1 MCEIVIKNGR
11 LIDGAGNPWHKAD
24 IAIEEGRIAKIG
36 SIVAKGARII
46 DASGLTVSP
55 GFIDAHSHSDG
66 VVLFNPQMESTLAQ
80 GITTVVAGN
89 CGWSPAPINPDMK
102 AEMEEWYAG
111 FMPPGI
117 AFKITWTTFDEYLQ
131 RVENMRIG
139 ANIAH
144 LVGHC
149 AVRVAA
155 IGFDA
160 RMPTGTELEKMR
172 ELVKEAMEA
181 GAYGI
186 STGLIY
192 PPGMY
197 AKTSEILELARVAAT
212 YGGVYSSHI
221 RGEGRTLLKAVREA
235 ISIGEKGGLP
245 THISHHK
252 ASGKAVW
259 GKSRTTLKMM
269 ERARDRG
276 VDVTFDQYPYSAG
289 ATTLTTLLPPW
300 VHDGGKDRLLER
312 LRDPEQRERMK
323 EEVLSGLRDW
333 DSTGRGFG
341 WTNIVISSV
350 KSEKNRVYEGKNMKE
365 IKEMRG
371 DPDEFTTLWKLLLE
385 ERGEADMIIFSMH
398 EDDIRRIMK
407 HPLGMVG
414 TDSSSISSTGPF
426 AYGKPHPRHFGTY
439 PRILGR
445 YVREAKVLSL
455 QEAVRKMTSF
465 PAQTFGMLDR
475 GLLRPGMRA
484 DITIFDPDTVFDN
497 ATYQQP
503 HVVPTG
509 IPYVIVN
516 GVVAV
521 ENSKLTGALAGKV
534 LRRGQKN

>member
-66 VVLFNPQMESTLAQ
+66 IVLFNPQMESTLAQ

-102 AEMEEWYAG
+102 AEMEEWYSG

-160 RMPTGTELEKMR
+160 RMPTGTELETMR

-484 DITIFDPDTVFDN
+484 DITIFDPDMVFDN

-516 GVVAV
+516 GIVAV
-521 ENSKLTGALAGKV
+521 ENSELTGALAGKV

>member
-312 LRDPEQRERMK
+312 LRDPEQRERMM

-484 DITIFDPDTVFDN
+484 DITIFDPDMVFDN

-521 ENSKLTGALAGKV
+521 ENSKLTDALAGKA
-534 LRRGQKN
+534 LRKGQKN